1 MNIEAIKNAP
11 TWEEKYRQLIQL
23 GKNLTKPTESELAQ
37 WQSISGCE
45 VNLWAK
51 ICLNPDRTLQLNA
64 YSEARIMNG
73 LLAILINEVNGKA
86 IETLV
91 DFDIT
96 TRFNEFG
103 IAQRLSDSR
112 LNGLKQIEQKIRA
125 LA

>member
-23 GKNLTKPTESELAQ
+23 GKILTKPMESELAQ

-73 LLAILINEVNGKA
+73 LLAILIHEVNGKS